1 MPDIRFGEIDFSSDG
16 AYVWGAGQ
24 YSAPARSVEFIE
36 VPGRNG
42 DLLIDNGNYTNT
54 TVIFDVVITKDV
66 AENTDRLKYLLYSQK
81 GYQKLYDSDLKG
93 FYRMASFNSGF
104 EILSTEGGV
113 VRIEFDCKPF
123 KHDIAGDEVITLEY
137 EEGVV
142 STGFYLENPYFEDAL
157 PEITVY
163 ADFDNERDG
172 GQIQISGENNQDEC
186 TLVNISGAK
195 SSWTNGTIDAEKQYF
210 YRHSADLTENLNK
223 YISTANIRL
232 HAGVNNIRFT
242 GAIKKLEIRPR
253 WVTL

>member
-16 AYVWGAGQ
+16 AYVWGEGQ
-24 YSAPARSVEFIE
+24 YSAPARSVDFIE

-54 TVIFDVVITKDV
+54 TAVFDVIITKDV
-66 AENTDRLKYLLYSQK
+66 EENTNRLKYLLYSQK

-104 EILSTEGGV
+104 EILSTEGGT

-123 KHDIAGDEVITLEY
+123 RYDISGDEAITLEY

-142 STGFYLENPYFEDAL
+142 SSGFYLENPYFEDAL

-163 ADFDNERDG
+163 ADMLSESGAQILIDNADG
-172 GQIQISGENNQDEC
+172 TSTTIDISG
-186 TLVNISGAK
+186 SK
-195 SSWTNGTIDAEKQYF
+195 SNWTHGIIDSEKQYF
-210 YRHSADLTENLNK
+210 YRVSADRTENLNK
-223 YISTANIRL
+223 YISTADVRL
-232 HAGVNNIRFT
+232 KSGENRISFT
-242 GAIKKLEIRPR
+242 EGIEKLEIVPR